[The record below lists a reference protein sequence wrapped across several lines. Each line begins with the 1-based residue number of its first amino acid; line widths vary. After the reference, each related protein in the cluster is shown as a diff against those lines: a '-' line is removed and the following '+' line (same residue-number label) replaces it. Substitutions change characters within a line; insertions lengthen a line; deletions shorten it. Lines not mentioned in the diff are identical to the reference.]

1 MSFDDAIYREIIT
14 DHTRDPHHKGRVD
27 PADFVVHDYN
37 PLCGD
42 EVEVSGRIADD
53 RLVEIAFAGRGC
65 SISQSA
71 ASMMTDVVEGADL
84 ERVDA
89 IVDSFKAFMMGKGE
103 PEIPIEDLGDL
114 EALGGV
120 KKYPVRI
127 KCALIGWNTL
137 AKGLLEYRR
146 NQTRETSPKAD

>member
-1 MSFDDAIYREIIT
+1 MSFEDDLYREIIT
-14 DHTRDPHHKGRVD
+14 DHSRNPHNKGRVD
-27 PADFVVHDYN
+27 PADFVAHDYN

-42 EVEVSGRIADD
+42 DVEVSGR
-53 RLVEIAFAGRGC
+53 VEDGKIVDIAFQGKGC

-71 ASMMTDVVEGADL
+71 ASIMTDLVKGQDL
-84 ERVDA
+84 DQVDA
-89 IVDSFKAFMMGKGE
+89 IINSFKAFMMGKGE

-137 AKGLLEYRR
+137 LKGLLDYRKVR
-146 NQTRETSPKAD
+146 AQ

>member
-1 MSFDDAIYREIIT
+1 MNYDDELYREIIT
-14 DHTRDPHHKGRVD
+14 DHSRNPHNKGHLD
-27 PADFVVHDYN
+27 PADFTAHEYN

-42 EVEVSGRIADD
+42 DIVVTGRVADG
-53 RLVEIAFAGRGC
+53 RLVDVAFEGKGC

-71 ASMMTDVVEGADL
+71 ASMMTDLVKGEDL
-84 ERVDA
+84 DRADA
-89 IVDSFKAFMMGKGE
+89 IINSFKTFMMNKGT

-114 EALGGV
+114 EALSGV

-137 AKGLLEYRR
+137 LKGLLDYR
-146 NQTRETSPKAD
+146 KAHAQ

>member
-1 MSFDDAIYREIIT
+1 MSYEDDLYREIIT
-14 DHTRDPHHKGRVD
+14 DHSRSPHNKGRVD
-27 PADFVVHDYN
+27 PADFVAHDHN

-42 EVEVSGRIADD
+42 DVEVSGR
-53 RLVEIAFAGRGC
+53 VEDGRIVDIAFQGKGC

-71 ASMMTDVVEGADL
+71 ASIMTDLVKGQEL
-84 ERVDA
+84 EQANA
-89 IVDSFKAFMMGKGE
+89 IINSFKVFMMGKGE

-137 AKGLLEYRR
+137 LKGLLDYR
-146 NQTRETSPKAD
+146 KAHAQ